1 MSCSQNAGLAARV
14 KGGIQAAA
22 SRRGFYAGLALA
34 AAGFVGAGLIALAR
48 RRSRMPLPGNAP
60 AETAE
65 RPITLSPV
73 VNRPAVPQLTARP
86 KLAPLA
92 RSPLVERCA
101 ACGTSGGSKPG
112 AWYRFN
118 GQCYCPDCAPETARQ
133 AGVDLVK
140 NPISPI
146 SGGQKGA
153 VVLTAG
159 EGRAAPLPPE
169 KRVRTHLLGS
179 RVGVRLG
186 NEGGLVPVEGYVV
199 LRPDGSDTG
208 LAINPGLKLSQR
220 NGVAAVVI
228 EPGQWWLTHIVSGK
242 GVAGPYADSETA
254 HRLASVLAQVDW
266 SRSENEL
273 TPTEIE
279 QLRQTVANGEW
290 RTADSESPASSRG
303 RMKNGAE
310 AIIHHSLIR
319 SFANSDS
326 LEGKIVADGRGGIA
340 RVLEDRG
347 ERLFLIDSLGE
358 RYELDRRETR
368 LPDESDFEL
377 CRVAMSFDPT
387 TRAESRCGRCRRST
401 RHTGAGEMWYRMS
414 WQTFCESCARRYA
427 VEEGYA
433 FEEEVG
439 DSLELETAR

>member
-22 SRRGFYAGLALA
+22 SRQGFYAGLALA
-34 AAGFVGAGLIALAR
+34 AAGFVGAGLVVLAR

-60 AETAE
+60 VETAE
-65 RPITLSPV
+65 RPVILASQVKHPGI
-73 VNRPAVPQLTARP
+73 PQLTARP

-92 RSPLVERCA
+92 RPPLAERCA
-101 ACGTSGGSKPG
+101 VCRTASGSKPG
-112 AWYRFN
+112 AWYRLN
-118 GQCYCPDCAPETARQ
+118 GQCYCPDCAPEAARQ

-140 NPISPI
+140 TSTSSPI
-146 SGGQKGA
+146 TGGQKGA
-153 VVLTAG
+153 VVLTAD
-159 EGRAAPLPPE
+159 ERRAAPLPPE
-169 KRVRTHLLGS
+169 KRVRTHLLSS

-186 NEGGLVPVEGYVV
+186 NEGGPVPVEGYVV

-228 EPGQWWLTHIVSGK
+228 EPGQWWLTHIASGK
-242 GVAGPYADSETA
+242 GVAGPYPTPETT
-254 HRLASVLAQVDW
+254 HQLAGIMAQLDW

-279 QLRQTVANGEW
+279 QLRATVKAFGNGEW
-290 RTADSESPASSRG
+290 RTGNDERRMANNSFGFIRHSPS
-303 RMKNGAE
+303 
-310 AIIHHSLIR
+310 AIP
-319 SFANSDS
+319 NS

-387 TRAESRCGRCRRST
+387 TRAESRCCHCRRST